1 MLVPRIACAATLSL
15 AVATTAAAQ
24 NSTQDTTTCVC
35 RTQRHHEPPE
45 FARRSSGSVAFIQSR
60 PMGGLKDNIGLGYGA
75 NGTYMFRL
83 DHAGALSLR
92 ADVAFVDYGHE
103 SMRVPLSP
111 TIGGRIQVKVVT
123 SNYIV
128 PLSVGPQLMW
138 PTGHLRPYVTAGLGG
153 QFFFTDSRI
162 DGSDGNSDVLSTTNQ
177 SDGTGA
183 WVAGGGLYI
192 PVTNKSGVNASL
204 DLGFQYINGGR
215 AQYLRPGS
223 IEDLPNSQIRITPL
237 ESETHL
243 TLIRL
248 GVRIGL

>member
-1 MLVPRIACAATLSL
+1 MLVERIGRAAALSL
-15 AVATTAAAQ
+15 IVATTAVAQ

-75 NGTYMFRL
+75 NGTYVFRL
-83 DHAGALSLR
+83 DRAGALSLR
-92 ADVAFVDYGHE
+92 ADVALVDYGHE

-111 TIGGRIQVKVVT
+111 TIGGRIEVKVVT

-128 PLSVGPQLMW
+128 PVSIGPQLMW

-153 QFFFTDSRI
+153 QFFYTDSRI
-162 DGSDGNSDVLSTTNQ
+162 DGSDGNSDLLRTTNQ

-192 PVTNKSGVNASL
+192 PVTNKTGVNASL
-204 DLGFQYINGGR
+204 DLGLQYINGGR

>member
-1 MLVPRIACAATLSL
+1 MLVQRIARAAAISL
-15 AVATTAAAQ
+15 TVATTAVAQ

-128 PLSVGPQLMW
+128 PVSVGPQLMW
-138 PTGHLRPYVTAGLGG
+138 PTGHVRPYVTAGIGG
-153 QFFFTDSRI
+153 QFFYTDSRI
-162 DGSDGNSDVLSTTNQ
+162 DGNDESSDALRTTNQ
-177 SDGTGA
+177 SDGTAA
-183 WVAGGGLYI
+183 WVAGGGLYV
-192 PVTNKSGVNASL
+192 PLTNKTGVNASL
-204 DLGFQYINGGR
+204 DLGIQYINGGR

-223 IEDLPNSQIRITPL
+223 IQDLPNAQIRITPL
-237 ESETHL
+237 ESETRM
-243 TLIRL
+243 TLVRL

>member
-1 MLVPRIACAATLSL
+1 LGV
-15 AVATTAAAQ
+15 TTSAIAQ
-24 NSTQDTTTCVC
+24 NSAQDTTVCVC
-35 RTQRHHEPPE
+35 RTQQRHEFSE
-45 FARRSSGSVAFIQSR
+45 FARRSSGSLAIIQSR
-60 PMGGLKDNIGLGYGA
+60 PMGGLKDNIGFGYGGSGA
-75 NGTYMFRL
+75 YLFRL

-128 PLSVGPQLMW
+128 PVSIGPQLMW
-138 PTGHLRPYVTAGLGG
+138 PTGHLRPYVTAGIGG
-153 QFFFTDSRI
+153 QFFYTESRI
-162 DGSDGNSDVLSTTNQ
+162 DGSDGSSDALSTTNQ
-177 SDGTGA
+177 SDGTAA
-183 WVAGGGLYI
+183 WVAGGGLYV

-204 DLGFQYINGGR
+204 DLGIQYINGGR

-223 IEDLPNSQIRITPL
+223 IEDLPNAQIRITPR
-237 ESETHL
+237 ESETRM